1 LKYLANI
8 GKTWRD
14 VKIKLKIGLDR
25 RDWKSYLRIR
35 NGAGCP
41 FRFIAQGVMGMKA
54 RIVLF
59 IGVFLA
65 SASQIACAQQIGD
78 VLKGLQKGTGSGS
91 AVSDTEIVNGLKEAL
106 QVGTGNA
113 VQVVSKTDGY
123 YKNPRIRIPLPDT
136 VQKTEKILRA
146 AGYGSKVDE
155 FELSMN
161 RAAERA
167 APEAKNLFVDAIKQM
182 IFTDA
187 KKILNGRENEAT
199 LYFKD
204 RTSARLKEI
213 AKPIVHKSMG
223 EVGATKFYQDLEQ
236 SARSVP
242 FAGAFA
248 FDLDQYVTD
257 EALEGLFLMVAE
269 EEKKIRQDPV
279 ARTTDLLKK
288 VFGSR

>member
-1 LKYLANI
+1 LLALI
-8 GKTWRD
+8 KTKG
-14 VKIKLKIGLDR
+14 VKT
-25 RDWKSYLRIR
+25 
-35 NGAGCP
+35 
-41 FRFIAQGVMGMKA
+41 MKA
-54 RIVLF
+54 RVVLLM
-59 IGVFLA
+59 GMLLA
-65 SASQIACAQQIGD
+65 SAGHAAYAQQIGD
-78 VLKGLQKGTGSGS
+78 VLKGLQKGVGGGS
-91 AVSDTEIVNGLKEAL
+91 AASETEIVNGLKEAL
-106 QVGTGNA
+106 QIGTGNA
-113 VQVVSKTDGY
+113 VQIVSKVDGY
-123 YKNPRIRIPLPDT
+123 YKNPKIRIPLPDT

-167 APEAKNLFVDAIKQM
+167 APEAKRLFLDAIQQM
-182 IFTDA
+182 TFTDA

-204 RTSARLKEI
+204 KTSPRLREI
-213 AKPIVHKSMG
+213 SKPVVRQAMG
-223 EVGATKFYQDLEQ
+223 EVGVTKSYQDLEQ

-242 FAGAFA
+242 FAGAFT

-257 EALEGLFLMVAE
+257 KAMDGLFLMVAE
-269 EEKKIRQDPV
+269 EEKRIRQDPV

>member
-1 LKYLANI
+1 MKVRVVLLLGMLLVWAGQLA
-8 GKTWRD
+8 
-14 VKIKLKIGLDR
+14 
-25 RDWKSYLRIR
+25 Y
-35 NGAGCP
+35 
-41 FRFIAQGVMGMKA
+41 
-54 RIVLF
+54 
-59 IGVFLA
+59 
-65 SASQIACAQQIGD
+65 AQQIGD
-78 VLKGLQKGTGSGS
+78 VLKGIQKGVGGGS
-91 AVSDTEIVNGLKEAL
+91 AVSETEIVNGLKEAL
-106 QVGTGNA
+106 QIGTGNA
-113 VQVVSKTDGY
+113 VQTVSKVDGY
-123 YKNPRIRIPLPDT
+123 YKNPKIRIPLPDT

-167 APEAKNLFVDAIKQM
+167 APEAKGLFVDAIKQM
-182 IFTDA
+182 NFTDA

-204 RTSARLKEI
+204 KTSPRLREI
-213 AKPIVHKSMG
+213 GKPIVRKAMG
-223 EVGATKFYQDLEQ
+223 EVGVTKSYQDLEQ

-242 FAGAFA
+242 FAGTFT

-257 EALEGLFLMVAE
+257 KALDGLFLMVAE

>member
-1 LKYLANI
+1 MKIRLVLLI
-8 GKTWRD
+8 GMLL
-14 VKIKLKIGLDR
+14 VF
-25 RDWKSYLRIR
+25 
-35 NGAGCP
+35 P
-41 FRFIAQGVMGMKA
+41 AQVGH
-54 RIVLF
+54 
-59 IGVFLA
+59 
-65 SASQIACAQQIGD
+65 AQQIGD
-78 VLKGLQKGTGSGS
+78 VLKGIQKGVGGSS
-91 AVSDTEIVNGLKEAL
+91 TLSDTEIVNGLKEAL
-106 QVGTGNA
+106 QIGTGNA
-113 VQVVSKTDGY
+113 VQTVSKADGY
-123 YKNPRIRIPLPDT
+123 YKNPKIHIPMPET
-136 VQKTEKILRA
+136 VQKTEKLLRA

-167 APEAKNLFVDAIKQM
+167 APEAKNLFLDAIKQM
-182 IFTDA
+182 TFTDA

-204 RTSARLKEI
+204 KTSPRLKEI

-223 EVGATKFYQDLEQ
+223 EVGATKSYQDLEQ

-257 EALEGLFLMVAE
+257 KALDGLFLMVAE
-269 EEKKIRQDPV
+269 EEKKIRQNPV

-288 VFGSR
+288 VFAK

>member
-1 LKYLANI
+1 MKVRVVLL
-8 GKTWRD
+8 
-14 VKIKLKIGLDR
+14 
-25 RDWKSYLRIR
+25 
-35 NGAGCP
+35 
-41 FRFIAQGVMGMKA
+41 MGMLLVWA
-54 RIVLF
+54 
-59 IGVFLA
+59 GQLA
-65 SASQIACAQQIGD
+65 YAQQIGD
-78 VLKGLQKGTGSGS
+78 VLKGIQKGVGGGS
-91 AVSDTEIVNGLKEAL
+91 AVSETEIVNGLKEAL
-106 QVGTGNA
+106 QIGTGNA
-113 VQVVSKTDGY
+113 VQTVSKVDGY
-123 YKNPRIRIPLPDT
+123 YKNPKIRIPLPDT

-167 APEAKNLFVDAIKQM
+167 APEAKGLFVDAIKQM
-182 IFTDA
+182 NFTDA

-204 RTSARLKEI
+204 KTSPRLREI
-213 AKPIVHKSMG
+213 GKPIVHKAMG
-223 EVGATKFYQDLEQ
+223 EVGVTKSYQDLEQ

-242 FAGAFA
+242 FAGTFT

-257 EALEGLFLMVAE
+257 KSLDGLFLMVAE
-269 EEKKIRQDPV
+269 EEKRIRQDPV

>member
-1 LKYLANI
+1 M
-8 GKTWRD
+8 KT
-14 VKIKLKIGLDR
+14 
-25 RDWKSYLRIR
+25 
-35 NGAGCP
+35 
-41 FRFIAQGVMGMKA
+41 

-59 IGVFLA
+59 MGMLVVLTGQFAL
-65 SASQIACAQQIGD
+65 AQQIGD
-78 VLKGLQKGTGSGS
+78 VLKGLQKGAGGGST
-91 AVSDTEIVNGLKEAL
+91 ASDTEIVNGLKEAL
-106 QVGTGNA
+106 RIGTGNA
-113 VQVVSKTDGY
+113 VTLVSKTDGY
-123 YKNPRIRIPLPDT
+123 YKNPKIRIPLPDT

-167 APEAKNLFVDAIKQM
+167 APEAKGLFVDAIKQM
-182 IFTDA
+182 TFTDA
-187 KKILNGRENEAT
+187 RKILKGRENEAT

-204 RTSARLKEI
+204 KTSPRLREI

-223 EVGATKFYQDLEQ
+223 EVGVTRSYQDLEQ

-242 FAGAFA
+242 FAGAFS

-257 EALEGLFLMVAE
+257 QALDGLFLMVAE

>member
-1 LKYLANI
+1 
-8 GKTWRD
+8 
-14 VKIKLKIGLDR
+14 
-25 RDWKSYLRIR
+25 
-35 NGAGCP
+35 
-41 FRFIAQGVMGMKA
+41 MKA
-54 RIVLF
+54 RVVLF
-59 IGVFLA
+59 MGLVLVLA
-65 SASQIACAQQIGD
+65 GHGAYAQQIGD
-78 VLKGLQKGTGSGS
+78 VLKGLQKGAGGGSMAS
-91 AVSDTEIVNGLKEAL
+91 ETEIVNGLKEAL
-106 QVGTGNA
+106 QIGTGNA
-113 VQVVSKTDGY
+113 VQIVSKTDGY
-123 YKNPRIRIPLPDT
+123 YKNPKIRIPLPDT

-167 APEAKNLFVDAIKQM
+167 APEAKGLFVDSIRQM
-182 IFTDA
+182 TFTDA

-204 RTSARLKEI
+204 KTSPRLREI

-223 EVGATKFYQDLEQ
+223 EVGATKSYQDLEQ

-242 FAGAFA
+242 FAGAFS

-257 EALEGLFLMVAE
+257 KALDGLFLMVAE

-288 VFGSR
+288 VFGSKQ

>member
-1 LKYLANI
+1 
-8 GKTWRD
+8 
-14 VKIKLKIGLDR
+14 
-25 RDWKSYLRIR
+25 
-35 NGAGCP
+35 
-41 FRFIAQGVMGMKA
+41 MKA

-59 IGVFLA
+59 MGMLLA
-65 SASQIACAQQIGD
+65 LAGHGAYAQQIGD
-78 VLKGLQKGTGSGS
+78 VLKGLQKGVGGGS
-91 AVSDTEIVNGLKEAL
+91 AASETEIVNGLKEAL
-106 QVGTGNA
+106 QIGTGNA
-113 VQVVSKTDGY
+113 VQIVSKVDGY
-123 YKNPRIRIPLPDT
+123 YKNPKIRIPLPDT
-136 VQKTEKILRA
+136 VQKTEKILRV

-167 APEAKNLFVDAIKQM
+167 APEAKTLFMDAIKQM
-182 IFTDA
+182 TFTDA
-187 KKILNGRENEAT
+187 KKILNGREDEAT

-204 RTSARLKEI
+204 KTSPRLRQVS
-213 AKPIVHKSMG
+213 KPIVRQAMG
-223 EVGATKFYQDLEQ
+223 EVGVTKSYQDLEQ

-242 FAGAFA
+242 FAGTFT

-257 EALEGLFLMVAE
+257 KALEGLFLMVAE